1 MDNNNFL
8 EKFQCER
15 QHKNGELAEGGYQG
29 KEAFVFVAVFA
40 FFLVLF
46 VCFGNMRACLIQM
59 VMT

>member
-29 KEAFVFVAVFA
+29 KEVFVFVAVFA
-40 FFLVLF
+40 FFFGF
-46 VCFGNMRACLIQM
+46 VCLFW
-59 VMT
+59 